1 MDLRKDREEQKHTPV
16 LCKTK
21 SSSCIHLL
29 FFIMI
34 IIIIIIKNA
43 IMEAHFGGEKNLQL
57 N

>member
-21 SSSCIHLL
+21 SSSCIRLL
-29 FFIMI
+29 FF
-34 IIIIIIKNA
+34 IIIIIKNA